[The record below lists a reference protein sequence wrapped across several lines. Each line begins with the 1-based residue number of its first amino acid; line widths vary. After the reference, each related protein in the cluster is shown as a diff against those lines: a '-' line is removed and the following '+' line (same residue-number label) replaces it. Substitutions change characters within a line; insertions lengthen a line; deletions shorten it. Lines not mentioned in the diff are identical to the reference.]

1 MTTAGSVSYAYDWLG
16 RRVSRTVSGGTTTCV
31 YDGGQII
38 AEYNG
43 GSLIRKYIY
52 GPGIDEPV
60 CMVASGG
67 TYYYHFDGLGSVAAL
82 TDSGGTLVEKYPD
95 DAMSYDAAMRLAQLK
110 ERQGQWL
117 EAVEAYEFFLSRCGK
132 DPRKVQTT
140 FKLGNAYEQA
150 GQKDLAFAIYSEYI
164 RMAPVGDRYIPDA
177 AKALLRLEGVGQ

>member
-43 GSLIRKYIY
+43 GTLLRKYIY
-52 GPGIDEPV
+52 GPGINEPV

-82 TDSGGTLVEKYPD
+82 TDSSGTLVEKYR
-95 DAMSYDAAMRLAQLK
+95 YDAFGATTI
-110 ERQGQWL
+110 
-117 EAVEAYEFFLSRCGK
+117 LS
-132 DPRKVQTT
+132 PKVNRRGSDTL
-140 FKLGNAYEQA
+140 LG
-150 GQKDLAFAIYSEYI
+150 LT
-164 RMAPVGDRYIPDA
+164 
-177 AKALLRLEGVGQ
+177 EGI